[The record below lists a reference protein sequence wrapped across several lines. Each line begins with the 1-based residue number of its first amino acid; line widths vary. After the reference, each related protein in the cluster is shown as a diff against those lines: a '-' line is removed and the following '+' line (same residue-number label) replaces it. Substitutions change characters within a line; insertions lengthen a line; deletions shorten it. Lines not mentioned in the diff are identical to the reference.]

1 MPPNTEAHGERSPAR
16 ARRGAAL
23 LLVLG
28 LIATLGWLAA
38 RIVLET
44 RRNLA
49 ERAVFV
55 RREQLRATAW
65 SAAECVLAALR
76 EKRLVDGELYSL
88 PHDASSLLNATGYV
102 PPRGVRIGTDLRD
115 LSAKTALR
123 SLDADS
129 LRDLFTDLGIP
140 FDNASRLADNYLDA
154 VASPD
159 SRNAADG
166 PLSGAASPKL
176 GRLPDDFH
184 ELLTIPGFRENFQNA
199 DGSPNDL
206 ARDFQECVVFRGDTA
221 EVNLNTAS
229 LPALRRLAKRGVIAD
244 PVALD
249 RWLAGPDAVRGTDD
263 DRFAALLESTRMRA
277 MRDVQVETR
286 EIDGRPF
293 SVVSQPLVDF
303 SGRLVGMTIATEEIP
318 NDRGR
323 LRTELVVAALCGGIL
338 AWIVFAVLLR
348 LARVARGRP

>member
-184 ELLTIPGFRENFQNA
+184 ELLTIPGFREHFQNA

-206 ARDFQECVVFRGDTA
+206 ARDFLACVAFRGDTA
-221 EVNLNTAS
+221 GVNLNTAA

-263 DRFAALLESTRMRA
+263 DRFARDAAELGVAGHGPVSPDAVFTVRRIRLGVTVHIEDASFLLT
-277 MRDVQVETR
+277 
-286 EIDGRPF
+286 
-293 SVVSQPLVDF
+293 LVADPTSEKTGF
-303 SGRLVGMTIATEEIP
+303 PWRLLHSEENRIAE
-318 NDRGR
+318 
-323 LRTELVVAALCGGIL
+323 
-338 AWIVFAVLLR
+338 
-348 LARVARGRP
+348 